1 MNFKANIHEEVS
13 KDEITVKTFGDSEI
27 SINNEH
33 NPLQGRKNENEF
45 STWRIRTWS
54 K

>member
-13 KDEITVKTFGDSEI
+13 RDEIAKMFGYSVI
-27 SINNEH
+27 LPINNEH
-33 NPLQGRKNENEF
+33 NLLQGRIDENQHGIWWF
-45 STWRIRTWS
+45 RTWN